1 MAEILSKVSLFPL
14 VLTLGTFLFG
24 VWLQKK
30 VKSPL
35 CNPILVSVIL
45 VVGILLAMQK
55 IPGLSLDGTEEQ
67 KGLLDW
73 YLDGT
78 QGITWLLTPAT
89 VCLALPLYEQL
100 KTLKKNLPA
109 ILTGVLAGTITS
121 LAVILGMCHLMG
133 TDRTIS
139 VSLLPKSIT
148 TAMGIVLSGENG
160 GIEALTTTVI
170 IVTGIVGALT
180 GSILCKIFRFRNP
193 IAQGVAFGTASHVVG
208 TSRANELSDL
218 TGAVSSLSL
227 AVAGILTA
235 ILFPIACQFL
245 PK

>member
-1 MAEILSKVSLFPL
+1 MAELLAKVSLFPL
-14 VLTLGTFLFG
+14 ALTLGTFLFG

-45 VVGILLAMQK
+45 VAGILLALEK
-55 IPGLSLDGTEEQ
+55 LPGLSLDSTAEQ
-67 KGLLDW
+67 KGLLDR

-100 KTLKKNLPA
+100 KILRKNLPA
-109 ILTGVLAGTITS
+109 ILAGVLAGTVTS
-121 LAVILGMCHLMG
+121 LVVVLGMCHLMG

-170 IVTGIVGALT
+170 IVTGIIGALT
-180 GSILCKIFRFRNP
+180 GSILCKIFRFRSP
-193 IAQGVAFGTASHVVG
+193 IVQGVAFGTASHVVG
-208 TSRANELSDL
+208 TSRANELSVL

-227 AVAGILTA
+227 AVSGIFTA
-235 ILFPIACQFL
+235 ILFPIACKFL
-245 PK
+245 PV